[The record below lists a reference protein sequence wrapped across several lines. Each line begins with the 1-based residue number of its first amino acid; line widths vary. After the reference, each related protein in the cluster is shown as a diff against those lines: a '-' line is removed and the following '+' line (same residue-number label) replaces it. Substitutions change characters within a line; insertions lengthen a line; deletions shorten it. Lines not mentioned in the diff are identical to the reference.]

1 MYQTTLIYLL
11 DVCLISIRK
20 KILAFKTSDNVK
32 LKNDLGIRDGVKN
45 FIDFCGV
52 VDWGIDR
59 MWRNQAIESKS
70 CLNLCHRKLLKLKI
84 NNGQVKQE
92 LTTQTESKLIHVD
105 ITNSN
110 CSCGNLKKKC
120 LRCKNTTYG

>member
-45 FIDFCGV
+45 LIDFCGV

-59 MWRNQAIESKS
+59 M
-70 CLNLCHRKLLKLKI
+70 
-84 NNGQVKQE
+84 
-92 LTTQTESKLIHVD
+92 
-105 ITNSN
+105 
-110 CSCGNLKKKC
+110 
-120 LRCKNTTYG
+120 

>member
-1 MYQTTLIYLL
+1 MSRRKQHRYIVIKNVSDNLNLFVRCLSDIYYE
-11 DVCLISIRK
+11 

-59 MWRNQAIESKS
+59 M
-70 CLNLCHRKLLKLKI
+70 
-84 NNGQVKQE
+84 
-92 LTTQTESKLIHVD
+92 
-105 ITNSN
+105 
-110 CSCGNLKKKC
+110 
-120 LRCKNTTYG
+120 